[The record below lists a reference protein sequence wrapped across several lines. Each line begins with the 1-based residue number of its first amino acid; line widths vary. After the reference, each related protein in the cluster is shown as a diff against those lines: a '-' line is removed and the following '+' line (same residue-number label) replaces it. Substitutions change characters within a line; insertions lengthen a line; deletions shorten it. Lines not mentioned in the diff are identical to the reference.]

1 MSGKWSNGASILFRD
16 KEHHE
21 RIALPP
27 VFISLASIIQGNA
40 VTFAETFY
48 LDNARQPSAR
58 RLLTPRSR
66 TTRDGYEKH
75 VAKNKREF
83 QHLMTRIARNFVPMF
98 QLA

>member
-1 MSGKWSNGASILFRD
+1 MVKRCIDFVPRQGASRA
-16 KEHHE
+16 HSPP
-21 RIALPP
+21 PP

-58 RLLTPRSR
+58 GLLTPRSR

>member
-21 RIALPP
+21 RIALLPP
-27 VFISLASIIQGNA
+27 IAFISLASIIQGNA

-58 RLLTPRSR
+58 GRLLTPWSR
-66 TTRDGYEKH
+66 TTTRDRKVREKH
-75 VAKNKREF
+75 
-83 QHLMTRIARNFVPMF
+83 T
-98 QLA
+98 

>member
-1 MSGKWSNGASILFRD
+1 MVKRCIDFVPRQGASRA
-16 KEHHE
+16 HSP
-21 RIALPP
+21 PP

-58 RLLTPRSR
+58 GLLTPRSR

-83 QHLMTRIARNFVPMF
+83 QHLMTRIARNFVPTF

>member
-21 RIALPP
+21 RIA
-27 VFISLASIIQGNA
+27 FISLASIIQGNA

-58 RLLTPRSR
+58 GRLLTPWSR
-66 TTRDGYEKH
+66 TTTRDRKVREKH
-75 VAKNKREF
+75 
-83 QHLMTRIARNFVPMF
+83 T
-98 QLA
+98 

>member
-58 RLLTPRSR
+58 GLLTPRSR
-66 TTRDGYEKH
+66 HAMDTR
-75 VAKNKREF
+75 N
-83 QHLMTRIARNFVPMF
+83 T
-98 QLA
+98 